1 MRNFVA
7 VLLVAFSVSV
17 PAVVAAGPGH
27 DHHHCRGI
35 HMTHHTSLDIEGD
48 LLVITH
54 LDRREHEEI
63 VISDDGEL
71 TIDGQRIETDGKS
84 RKLLKKFFKEAAR
97 LEEQADLIAEDAE
110 ELADDATAFAA
121 AAIRQALRGL
131 SDEDDD
137 EADAEFA
144 DLKVDFEGRS
154 ELVERL
160 GDEIGDQADKLTD
173 LAEQL
178 KDRIPE
184 LDQVDW
190 FLGD

>member
-1 MRNFVA
+1 MRKSVVVLLAAVCVA
-7 VLLVAFSVSV
+7 V
-17 PAVVAAGPGH
+17 PTVAAAGHGH

-35 HMTHHTSLDIEGD
+35 HMTNHTSLEIEGD

-54 LDRREHEEI
+54 RDRREHEEI

-131 SDEDDD
+131 SDKDDE

-154 ELVERL
+154 ELIEKS
-160 GDEIGDQADKLTD
+160 G
-173 LAEQL
+173 
-178 KDRIPE
+178 
-184 LDQVDW
+184 
-190 FLGD
+190 